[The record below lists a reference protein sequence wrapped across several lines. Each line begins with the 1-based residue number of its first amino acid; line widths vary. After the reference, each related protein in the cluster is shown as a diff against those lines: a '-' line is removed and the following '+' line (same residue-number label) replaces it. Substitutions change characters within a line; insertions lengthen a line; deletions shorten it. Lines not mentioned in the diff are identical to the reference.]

1 MAIDPHPALSHN
13 GLMPQNRDFSTP
25 LQESIRAAN
34 AERRA
39 LAIHGGGSKRVLTG
53 DIPGDPL
60 DVTRHCGVV
69 SYEPTELVIT
79 ARAGTPLAE
88 IESTLA
94 ASNQMLG
101 FEPPHFGGQATLGGT
116 LACGLS
122 GPRRP
127 YAGSA
132 RDFTLGA
139 TIINGQGEL
148 LRFGGQVMKNV
159 AGYDVSRLMVGA
171 RGTLG
176 VLLDL
181 SLKVLPRPETEITL
195 AFEMAAS
202 DAITSMNR
210 WAAQPLPLSAACH
223 QGETL
228 HLRLSGS
235 AAGVRAA
242 RAKLGGEPITE
253 GESFWEKIREHRHG
267 FFLDTAPLWRMSVP
281 PATDMLAIG
290 GKTLLDWGGAQRWVK
305 SSAPA
310 VEITQAASAAG
321 GYALPYHAQGRCDVG
336 RESGMV
342 ENISAELR
350 KSFDPHRILNAAL
363 A

>member
-1 MAIDPHPALSHN
+1 MAIDPLQALSHN
-13 GLMPQNRDFSTP
+13 GAMPQNSDFSTL
-25 LQESIRAAN
+25 LQELVRDAN
-34 AERRA
+34 AGRRP
-39 LAIHGGGSKRVLTG
+39 LAICGGGSKRLLTG
-53 DIPGDPL
+53 TVSGETL
-60 DVTRHCGVV
+60 DVTRHCGIV

-79 ARAGTPLAE
+79 ARAGTALSE
-88 IESTLA
+88 IETALA

-101 FEPPHFGGQATLGGT
+101 FEPPSFGGSATLGGT

-127 YAGSA
+127 YTGSA

-139 TIINGQGEL
+139 TIINGQGEI

-195 AFEMAAS
+195 AFDMRAN

-223 QGETL
+223 HGETL

-235 AAGVRAA
+235 EAGVRAA
-242 RAKLGGEPITE
+242 RVKLGGEPVTD

-267 FFLDTAPLWRMSVP
+267 FFQDSAPLWRISVP
-281 PATDMLAIG
+281 PAANMLAIG

-305 SSAPA
+305 SSASA
-310 VEITQAASAAG
+310 TEIKHVASAAG
-321 GYALPYHAQGRCDVG
+321 GYALPYHSLGRSDTG
-336 RESGMV
+336 PESGIV
-342 ENISAELR
+342 QNISAELR
-350 KSFDPHRILNAAL
+350 KSFDPNRILNAAL

>member
-1 MAIDPHPALSHN
+1 
-13 GLMPQNRDFSTP
+13 MPQNSDISTP
-25 LQESIRAAN
+25 LQEIIRAAN
-34 AERRA
+34 AERRP
-39 LAIHGGGSKRVLTG
+39 LAIRGGGSKRLLSG

-60 DVTRHCGVV
+60 DIARHCGIV

-79 ARAGTPLAE
+79 ARAGTPLSE

-94 ASNQMLG
+94 ASNQLLG
-101 FEPPHFGGQATLGGT
+101 FEPPHFGDRATLGGT

-132 RDFTLGA
+132 RDFVLGA
-139 TIINGQGEL
+139 TILNGQGEL

-195 AFEMAAS
+195 VFDMAANE
-202 DAITSMNR
+202 AIACMNR
-210 WAAQPLPLSAACH
+210 WAARPLPLSAACH
-223 QGETL
+223 HGESL

-235 AAGVRAA
+235 EAGVRAA
-242 RAKLGGEPITE
+242 RAKLGGETLAD
-253 GESFWEKIREHRHG
+253 GKGFWEGIREHRHG
-267 FFLDTAPLWRMSVP
+267 FFLDEAPLWRISVP
-281 PATDMLAIG
+281 PAADLLAIG
-290 GKTLLDWGGAQRWVK
+290 GKTLIDWGGAQRWVK

-310 VEITQAASAAG
+310 AEIKQAARTAG
-321 GYALPYHAQGRCDVG
+321 GYALPYHAQDRRDAGHDTGLVQD
-336 RESGMV
+336 
-342 ENISAELR
+342 ISAELR
-350 KSFDPHRILNAAL
+350 KAFDPHRILNAVL